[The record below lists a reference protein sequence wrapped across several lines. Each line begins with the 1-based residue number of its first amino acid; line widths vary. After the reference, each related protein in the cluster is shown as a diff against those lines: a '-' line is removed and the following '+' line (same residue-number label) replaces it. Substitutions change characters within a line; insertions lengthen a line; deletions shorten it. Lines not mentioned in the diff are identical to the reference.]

1 VNVCRM
7 NGDGTLS
14 NNCIASTVIS
24 GGGTYLAR
32 SIAFAGSFAYVSMEF
47 GYGGSF
53 QVYSC
58 AVNSTDGSLSSCQP
72 SNGGVGSFPN
82 IWAVAV
88 N

>member
-1 VNVCRM
+1 M